1 MLVDWKNKKVLVTGA
16 TGFIGSHVVET
27 LVNLGAR
34 VRAYAQ
40 YNSQNSIGL
49 LELIPENTRKEVDV
63 VWGDVREMESVKKA
77 SDGHTVIFH
86 LASLVGIPYSYLHP
100 QEVVMTNT
108 IGTLNI
114 LICARENETEKTVI
128 TSTSEVYG
136 TAKYVPI
143 DENHPLQGQSPYSA
157 SKIAADKL
165 AESFFCAYNLPVA
178 ICRPFNTYGPRQSMR
193 AVIPTIITQAL
204 TKDEVHLGSVSPT
217 RDLNFVLDTVAG
229 FIRIAESPRSVGE
242 VINIGAGFEISIGD
256 LAAKICALVGKD
268 LPVVSDEKRLR
279 PTKSEVN
286 RLFADNRKAKELLGW
301 EPHVS
306 LDEGLK
312 RTIEWI
318 ASSLDSYQPDKYYV

>member
-1 MLVDWKNKKVLVTGA
+1 MEWNNKKVLVTGA
-16 TGFIGSHVVET
+16 TGFIGSHLVET
-27 LVNLGAR
+27 LVNAGVQ
-34 VRAYAQ
+34 VRAFAQ
-40 YNSQNSIGL
+40 YNSQNNTGL
-49 LELIPENTRKEVDV
+49 LEILPENIGKEVEI
-63 VWGDVREMESVKKA
+63 VWGDVKEMESVKKA
-77 SDGHTVIFH
+77 CDGCAVIFH

-114 LICARENETEKTVI
+114 LITSRENEVEKTVI

-178 ICRPFNTYGPRQSMR
+178 TCRPFNTYGPRQSMR

-204 TKDEVHLGSVSPT
+204 TKNEIHLGSVTPT
-217 RDLNFVLDTVAG
+217 RDLNYVLDTVAG

-256 LAAKICALVGKD
+256 LATKICSLLGKD

-286 RLFADNRKAKELLGW
+286 RLFADNQKAKELLDW
-301 EPHVS
+301 APQVS

-312 RTIEWI
+312 RTISWI
-318 ASSLDSYQPDKYYV
+318 ESSLDAFQSDKYYV